1 MNSQQLGVS
10 VAIAVLLAAVFFI
23 DVRTGLGFTP
33 WLLYVI
39 PLGLTYWIASVYSP
53 LMVAAVCIALMFV
66 GYAFSPPLVPPPI
79 ALTNRLFG
87 TATFLAIAGLIVAYK
102 LLARRLSLLTDQL
115 RQELFERT
123 QDLGRAVRV
132 LKAEM
137 AIKSRDVPLTD
148 QELGRHLT
156 NVLVVESRRLQE
168 QFGQFE
174 EGKVLSAEHRLEET
188 RKELDRLTKQL
199 EQFNATCLAG
209 NVNEALG
216 PVAKSGPHH
225 RRRQVAVA
233 DENFFRWRSK
243 LFKCGVANPFHA
255 VLTDPMGHTGFG
267 LNEVEV
273 CCTPRTLTSHGT
285 LPV

>member
-1 MNSQQLGVS
+1 MISQRLGVS
-10 VAIAVLLAAVFFI
+10 VAIAVLLATVFFI

-66 GYAFSPPLVPPPI
+66 GYALSPPLVPPPI

-87 TATFLAIAGLIVAYK
+87 TVTFLAIGGLIVAYK

-137 AIKSRDVPLTD
+137 AIKSRDVLPLTD

-188 RKELDRLTKQL
+188 RNELDRLTKQL
-199 EQFNATCLAG
+199 EQFQRDLFSR
-209 NVNEALG
+209 E
-216 PVAKSGPHH
+216 
-225 RRRQVAVA
+225 RQ
-233 DENFFRWRSK
+233 
-243 LFKCGVANPFHA
+243 
-255 VLTDPMGHTGFG
+255 
-267 LNEVEV
+267 
-273 CCTPRTLTSHGT
+273 
-285 LPV
+285 

>member
-1 MNSQQLGVS
+1 MKSQQLGVS

-39 PLGLTYWIASVYSP
+39 PLGLTYLIASVYSP
-53 LMVAAVCIALMFV
+53 LIVAALCIALMFV
-66 GYAFSPPLVPPPI
+66 GYALSPPLVPPPI

-87 TATFLAIAGLIVAYK
+87 TVTFLAIAGLIVAYK

-137 AIKSRDVPLTD
+137 SIRSRDVSTLTG

-156 NVLVVESRRLQE
+156 DVLVVESRRLQE

-174 EGKVLSAEHRLEET
+174 QGKVLSAEHRLEET
-188 RKELDRLTKQL
+188 RNELDRLTKQL
-199 EQFNATCLAG
+199 EEFQRDLLSR
-209 NVNEALG
+209 E
-216 PVAKSGPHH
+216 P
-225 RRRQVAVA
+225 Q
-233 DENFFRWRSK
+233 
-243 LFKCGVANPFHA
+243 
-255 VLTDPMGHTGFG
+255 
-267 LNEVEV
+267 
-273 CCTPRTLTSHGT
+273 
-285 LPV
+285 

>member
-1 MNSQQLGVS
+1 MKSQQLGVS
-10 VAIAVLLAAVFFI
+10 VVIAVLLAAVFFV

-39 PLGLTYWIASVYSP
+39 PLGLTYLIASVYSP
-53 LMVAAVCIALMFV
+53 LIVAALCIALMFV
-66 GYAFSPPLVPPPI
+66 GYALSPPLVPPPI

-87 TATFLAIAGLIVAYK
+87 TVTFLAIAGLIVAYK

-137 AIKSRDVPLTD
+137 SIKSRDVSTLTG

-156 NVLVVESRRLQE
+156 DVLVVESRRLQE

-174 EGKVLSAEHRLEET
+174 QGKVLLAEHRLEET
-188 RKELDRLTKQL
+188 RNELDRLTKQL
-199 EQFNATCLAG
+199 EQFQRDLLSR
-209 NVNEALG
+209 E
-216 PVAKSGPHH
+216 P
-225 RRRQVAVA
+225 Q
-233 DENFFRWRSK
+233 
-243 LFKCGVANPFHA
+243 
-255 VLTDPMGHTGFG
+255 
-267 LNEVEV
+267 
-273 CCTPRTLTSHGT
+273 
-285 LPV
+285 

>member
-1 MNSQQLGVS
+1 MISQQLGVS

-23 DVRTGLGFTP
+23 DVRPGLGFTP

-39 PLGLTYWIASVYSP
+39 HLGLTYWIASVYSP
-53 LMVAAVCIALMFV
+53 LMVALMFV
-66 GYAFSPPLVPPPI
+66 GYALSPPLVPPPI

-87 TATFLAIAGLIVAYK
+87 TVTFLAIAWLIVAYK

-115 RQELFERT
+115 RQELCERT

-148 QELGRHLT
+148 QALGRHLT

-199 EQFNATCLAG
+199 
-209 NVNEALG
+209 
-216 PVAKSGPHH
+216 
-225 RRRQVAVA
+225 
-233 DENFFRWRSK
+233 
-243 LFKCGVANPFHA
+243 
-255 VLTDPMGHTGFG
+255 
-267 LNEVEV
+267 
-273 CCTPRTLTSHGT
+273 
-285 LPV
+285 

>member
-1 MNSQQLGVS
+1 MKSQQLGVS

-23 DVRTGLGFTP
+23 DVRTGLGLTP

-39 PLGLTYWIASVYSP
+39 PLGLTYLIASVYSP
-53 LMVAAVCIALMFV
+53 LIVAALCIALMFV
-66 GYAFSPPLVPPPI
+66 GYALSPPLVPPPI

-87 TATFLAIAGLIVAYK
+87 TVTFLAIAGLIVAYK

-137 AIKSRDVPLTD
+137 SIKSRDVSTLTG

-156 NVLVVESRRLQE
+156 DVLVVESRRLQE

-174 EGKVLSAEHRLEET
+174 QGKVLSAEHRLEET
-188 RKELDRLTKQL
+188 RNELDRLTKQL
-199 EQFNATCLAG
+199 EEFQRDLLSR
-209 NVNEALG
+209 E
-216 PVAKSGPHH
+216 P
-225 RRRQVAVA
+225 Q
-233 DENFFRWRSK
+233 
-243 LFKCGVANPFHA
+243 
-255 VLTDPMGHTGFG
+255 
-267 LNEVEV
+267 
-273 CCTPRTLTSHGT
+273 
-285 LPV
+285 

>member
-1 MNSQQLGVS
+1 MKFQQLGVS

-66 GYAFSPPLVPPPI
+66 GYALSPPLVPPPI

-87 TATFLAIAGLIVAYK
+87 TVTFLAIAGLIVAYK

-123 QDLGRAVRV
+123 QDLGRTVRV

-137 AIKSRDVPLTD
+137 AIKSRDVLPLTD

-188 RKELDRLTKQL
+188 RNELDRLSKQL
-199 EQFNATCLAG
+199 EEFQRELLSR
-209 NVNEALG
+209 E
-216 PVAKSGPHH
+216 
-225 RRRQVAVA
+225 RQ
-233 DENFFRWRSK
+233 
-243 LFKCGVANPFHA
+243 
-255 VLTDPMGHTGFG
+255 
-267 LNEVEV
+267 
-273 CCTPRTLTSHGT
+273 
-285 LPV
+285 